1 MDNEELSVIGA
12 SGAVKKRMG
21 TENVQQHRDAL
32 ITEYRKKKRGIV
44 ERINDGEV
52 ENSDGLINLIVDDL
66 ISESETLFGNG
77 LFFTEEGEL
86 HDATAVTIKRA
97 DLLKTIADILVKK
110 RELNQKDADVDLNS
124 PAFQIFQKICF
135 NKMTTVLEEL
145 SFDSEMKQLILS
157 KWAVAMR
164 DWGKELQNELKE
176 IR

>member
-1 MDNEELSVIGA
+1 MGNEDLSVFN
-12 SGAVKKRMG
+12 SNSVKKADG
-21 TENVQQHRDAL
+21 SGSVQQRRDNL
-32 ITEYRKKKRGIV
+32 IAEYRKRKRGIIDSV
-44 ERINDGEV
+44 RAGEV
-52 ENSDGLINLIVDDL
+52 ENSDGLISLIVDDL
-66 ISESETLFGNG
+66 LSESENLMGNS
-77 LFFTEEGEL
+77 LYFMDEGEL
-86 HDATAVTIKRA
+86 HDSTAVTIKRA

-157 KWAVAMR
+157 KWSIAMR

>member
-1 MDNEELSVIGA
+1 MD
-12 SGAVKKRMG
+12 
-21 TENVQQHRDAL
+21 
-32 ITEYRKKKRGIV
+32 
-44 ERINDGEV
+44 
-52 ENSDGLINLIVDDL
+52 
-66 ISESETLFGNG
+66 
-77 LFFTEEGEL
+77 EGEL
-86 HDATAVTIKRA
+86 HDSTAVTIKRA

-145 SFDSEMKQLILS
+145 SFDSEMKQLILG
-157 KWAVAMR
+157 KWSIAMR